1 MAGVILWLAADGLLR
16 ERAALSFRSPVLL
29 PHIAVLEGWVTA
41 RTR

>member
-16 ERAALSFRSPVLL
+16 ERAALSFLLAGTL
-29 PHIAVLEGWVTA
+29 PHIAVLEGWVSA